1 MASDDPPRSPTTH
14 HDPTMRLISP
24 YHHVASLPPA
34 SMPAAHATGADPAAL
49 DLDTVATMLAS
60 RPDAPAAL
68 DTAAHDQHQRPP
80 QSPTFRLEDAVYLS
94 PVDHSK
100 LPPAPWLAAI
110 ASTAAAAAASDT
122 AAPAPPP
129 APPQDATAGAY
140 AMDPAGFA
148 ALLGQWSPTAVDVVD
163 ATLATLDP
171 MATFMTTTTTTT
183 TTMATHDAPPVTV
196 FSLPDP
202 ASSAPMPL
210 PMITEAVVA
219 TSPASTPVPTDPSP
233 PAVPASSSSPAPTA
247 SRRPSTTTD
256 GSPVLSAV
264 PRRLS
269 VAAATDAP
277 AALPLPPARRASS
290 SEIEHH
296 LDERLLHVDF
306 NDVTVTELKDH
317 LRQRGK
323 PATGKKAVLVA
334 RIKAEIAAVLAK
346 RAARAPAGSAEAESL
361 AADAERAAEDA
372 KRAEDQVGAA
382 AVAGIKPPRP
392 DPPQPLPQPLP
403 QTQVA
408 MPMQMHA
415 VQYAQQ
421 PQQPYHFPGAPAPLV
436 PAGTAILPAGV
447 MPGSMSPGIA
457 CMSPCLPT
465 GAATT
470 GMSPSLATTAL
481 MQSVPGSPGVPAPGI
496 WGGGGPAASG
506 LPSPRFQPYPLA
518 RPRTNSVQ
526 YATSPLVAGG
536 APSPPVGRLRTNSI
550 SYASAAPTTLPQ
562 PPRNRS
568 ASVSTMVAGMSL
580 DAAAAVAAAA
590 AWNEHAAAAAAAG
603 VMLPDGMM
611 YTMAPPLPPQADAP
625 VPDVGMQRAAVAAAG
640 LATLGHALGAVQQP
654 VSTMAMAP
662 GAPSSMMGG
671 GYVPGP
677 APGTL

>member
-1 MASDDPPRSPTTH
+1 
-14 HDPTMRLISP
+14 MRLISP

-34 SMPAAHATGADPAAL
+34 SMPATHATDTDPTAL
-49 DLDTVATMLAS
+49 DFDTVAAMLAS

-68 DTAAHDQHQRPP
+68 YTTHNPHDPHQQP

-110 ASTAAAAAASDT
+110 TSAAAAAA
-122 AAPAPPP
+122 AAGDNAGPAPPP
-129 APPQDATAGAY
+129 APPQDATASAY
-140 AMDPAGFA
+140 PLDPAGFA
-148 ALLGQWSPTAVDVVD
+148 ALLGQWSPQAVDVGD
-163 ATLATLDP
+163 APMATLDP

-183 TTMATHDAPPVTV
+183 MATHDAPQVTAS
-196 FSLPDP
+196 SLPDP

-219 TSPASTPVPTDPSP
+219 TSPASTPLPTDLSP
-233 PAVPASSSSPAPTA
+233 PAANASSSSPAPTA

-334 RIKAEIAAVLAK
+334 RIKAEIAAVLVK
-346 RAARAPAGSAEAESL
+346 RAARAPAGSAKAESL

-403 QTQVA
+403 QAQMA
-408 MPMQMHA
+408 MPMQMQMHAA

-421 PQQPYHFPGAPAPLV
+421 QQPQQYHFPGAPAPLPLV
-436 PAGTAILPAGV
+436 SAGTAILPAGV
-447 MPGSMSPGIA
+447 MPGSMSPGIP
-457 CMSPCLPT
+457 CMSPGLPT
-465 GAATT
+465 GAT
-470 GMSPSLATTAL
+470 GMSPSLATAAL
-481 MQSVPGSPGVPAPGI
+481 PGSPGIPAPGI
-496 WGGGGPAASG
+496 WSSAGGPAVSG

-526 YATSPLVAGG
+526 YAASPLI
-536 APSPPVGRLRTNSI
+536 APSPPAGRLRTNSI
-550 SYASAAPTTLPQ
+550 SYASASVPTTLPQ

-590 AWNEHAAAAAAAG
+590 AWNEHAAAAAAAARVG
-603 VMLPDGMM
+603 MLPEGMM
-611 YTMAPPLPPQADAP
+611 YTMPAPAPPN
-625 VPDVGMQRAAVAAAG
+625 AAVAAAG
-640 LATLGHALGAVQQP
+640 LATLGHALGAAVQQQQQEQQQQP
-654 VSTMAMAP
+654 VSTMAP
-662 GAPSSMMGG
+662 GAPSMMG

>member
-1 MASDDPPRSPTTH
+1 
-14 HDPTMRLISP
+14 MRLISP

-34 SMPAAHATGADPAAL
+34 SMPAVHAAGADPAAL
-49 DLDTVATMLAS
+49 DLDTVAAMLAS
-60 RPDAPAAL
+60 RPDAPATL
-68 DTAAHDQHQRPP
+68 YTGHEPHQHQQP

-110 ASTAAAAAASDT
+110 ASTAAAAAAVENT
-122 AAPAPPP
+122 GPAPPP
-129 APPQDATAGAY
+129 APPQDATASAY
-140 AMDPAGFA
+140 ALDPAGFA
-148 ALLGQWSPTAVDVVD
+148 ALLGQWSPTAVDVD
-163 ATLATLDP
+163 APLATLDP

-183 TTMATHDAPPVTV
+183 MATHEVQPPVGT
-196 FSLPDP
+196 FTLPDP
-202 ASSAPMPL
+202 SSSSAPVPL

-233 PAVPASSSSPAPTA
+233 PAASSSSPAPTA

-392 DPPQPLPQPLP
+392 DPPQALPQPLH
-403 QTQVA
+403 QQVA
-408 MPMQMHA
+408 VPMQVPMHA
-415 VQYAQQ
+415 VQYAQQQ
-421 PQQPYHFPGAPAPLV
+421 PQQPYHFPGAPAPLPLV
-436 PAGTAILPAGV
+436 PSATVIMPGV

-457 CMSPCLPT
+457 CMSPGLPQS
-465 GAATT
+465 AAT
-470 GMSPSLATTAL
+470 GMSPGLATAAL
-481 MQSVPGSPGVPAPGI
+481 PGSPGIPAPGI

-526 YATSPLVAGG
+526 YAASPLI

-550 SYASAAPTTLPQ
+550 SYVSAAAPTTLPQ

-590 AWNEHAAAAAAAG
+590 AWNEHAAAAAAAAAG
-603 VMLPDGMM
+603 VMLPEGMM
-611 YTMAPPLPPQADAP
+611 YTMPPPPPAVAPGLD
-625 VPDVGMQRAAVAAAG
+625 GRAAVAAAG
-640 LATLGHALGAVQQP
+640 LATLGHALGNVPPTSGAA
-654 VSTMAMAP
+654 TP
-662 GAPSSMMGG
+662 GAPSSMMVMG

-677 APGTL
+677 APGTM